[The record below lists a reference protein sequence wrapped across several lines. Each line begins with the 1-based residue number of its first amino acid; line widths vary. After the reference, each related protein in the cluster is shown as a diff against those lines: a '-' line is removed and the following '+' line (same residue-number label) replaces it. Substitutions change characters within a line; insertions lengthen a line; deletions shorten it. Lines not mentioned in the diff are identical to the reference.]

1 MRTATRTLLILLFTL
16 AVMPLAKAQDNKP
29 NIGQVMIE
37 VKDIESKEIIAS
49 VEPGGT
55 VTLPSGSHVRLIMNA
70 LPTGRARPLYPATT
84 FSDTSNGG
92 VTITRS
98 NVENSTAD
106 LVLNRG
112 KAAPGRTETI
122 RYQINESWVPA
133 NLRTGSF
140 RIHIAP
146 ASAVE
151 GSVGSVGSGI
161 SLGNSNAEQLTRMLY
176 QAILLREPDS
186 GAAGTIESIA
196 NGGYNA
202 LAQAA
207 VGIANSEE
215 SRVRLYE
222 QGKTNEQRLT
232 ALYRYLLDLSPSQ
245 IDRAQYNDDL
255 RRINDGRIADV
266 VSDIVN
272 SQRFRDRLG
281 VTRY

>member
-16 AVMPLAKAQDNKP
+16 AVVPLAKAQDNKP

-70 LPTGRARPLYPATT
+70 LPTGRARGPLYPATT

-106 LVLNRG
+106 LVLNRA

-122 RYQINESWVPA
+122 TYRINETWVPA

-146 ASAVE
+146 ASV
-151 GSVGSVGSGI
+151 VDGSVGSGI
-161 SLGNSNAEQLTRMLY
+161 SLGNSSAEQLTRMLY
-176 QAILLREPDS
+176 QAILLREPDT
-186 GAAGTIESIA
+186 GAAGTIDSIA

-202 LAQAA
+202 LVQAA
-207 VGIANSEE
+207 VGMANSEE
-215 SRVRLYE
+215 SRIRLYE
-222 QGKTNEQRLT
+222 QGTTNEQRLA
-232 ALYRYLLDLSPSQ
+232 ALYRNLLDLSASQ

-255 RRINDGRIADV
+255 RRINEGRIADV
-266 VSDIVN
+266 VSDIVS
-272 SQRFRDRLG
+272 SQRFRDRIG